1 MKLQDRI
8 NDNTMLAQVPMR
20 TDRIHKFADLIP
32 VLATPAAV
40 GLAIVGGMA
49 ATAVAG
55 SEIGKNAD

>member
-1 MKLQDRI
+1 MTLQDRVNSMPAMAAI
-8 NDNTMLAQVPMR
+8 PFRTNHIQRLASL
-20 TDRIHKFADLIP
+20 DP